1 MAASEKII
9 NIPQLVDY
17 LNSSDVEGFKKVAG
31 KLEIPVE
38 DWGKYAFFSETK
50 YTRNCVARNDAYEL
64 ILLCWEPGQIT
75 PVHCHN
81 DQECWVHCIQGSFEE
96 QRYVAGDE
104 GGKLKKDHQLHL
116 MSERTS
122 YMNDGMGY
130 HSLANSSNGRAMTLH
145 LYAGPINRA
154 RIYNQELTKFEWVEM
169 EYYSMQGKLLAPTN
183 A

>member
-1 MAASEKII
+1 MAASEKIT

-17 LNSSDVEGFKKVAG
+17 LNASDIDGFKKVAG
-31 KLEIPVE
+31 KLNIPV
-38 DWGKYAFFSETK
+38 DAWDDFAFFSETK
-50 YTRNCVARNDAYEL
+50 YTRNCVSRTDNYEL

-81 DQECWVHCIQGSFEE
+81 DQECWVHVLQGSFEE
-96 QRYVAGDE
+96 QRYVPGDGE
-104 GGKLKKDHQLHL
+104 QLKADQELHL

-130 HSLANSSNGRAMTLH
+130 HSLANTSSGRAMTLH
-145 LYAGPINRA
+145 LYAGPITRC
-154 RIYNQELTKFEWVEM
+154 RIYNQELTQFEWMEM
-169 EYYSMQGKLLAPTN
+169 EYYSMKGKLLSTTN